1 MSLDVTSV
9 SPQLGYRGDAG
20 HDGVWGRLRGS
31 PQPRHHCGRG
41 QRGQVPLEK
50 GEDNLLHSMSIRVR
64 MYSDRGHLKGKLFHM
79 SSVASWKY

>member
-1 MSLDVTSV
+1 MSLV

-31 PQPRHHCGRG
+31 PQPRHHRGRG

-50 GEDNLLHSMSIRVR
+50 GEGNLWHSRCEDEDVLRQGTLEGQTI
-64 MYSDRGHLKGKLFHM
+64 
-79 SSVASWKY
+79 